1 MTETQPT
8 YTLLSPEFRFRY
20 LHMERYREQF
30 RNLQPEARAK
40 FLYRRGWRGH
50 WCGEPDLEVIQR
62 EYKLTDGDTWEIYAY
77 LCVHEIFGRW
87 P

>member
-1 MTETQPT
+1 MAETQPT
-8 YTLLSPEFRFRY
+8 YTLLSPEYRFRY

-40 FLYRRGWRGH
+40 FLYRNGWTKGRKH
-50 WCGEPDLEVIQR
+50 DLEVIQR
-62 EYKLTDGDTWEIYAY
+62 EYGLTNAETWEIYGY
-77 LCVHEIFGRW
+77 LCIHSIMGSW